1 MLNTLF
7 IISIFSFVISISIS
21 FDTAYAGSGDRK
33 GTLNQMPYYSPS
45 GPYKLYF
52 EMPDPDRKYMNK

>member
-1 MLNTLF
+1 MFNTF
-7 IISIFSFVISISIS
+7 IIILIVAFSVSVSTS

-33 GTLNQMPYYSPS
+33 GTLNQMPNYSPS

-52 EMPDPDRKYMNK
+52 QMPDPDRKYMNK